1 MCFQLSRFVVFK
13 YQVQNTP
20 GLGPGGGE
28 AVCVSIPFRTSGNL
42 GVGAE
47 FASARS
53 LPARPGPV
61 AFVFCSRASLSAVW
75 CTHCSRCETSW
86 SASPEKPAWV
96 SESSCPRRGPGS
108 RGLPFRFGSLRCQ
121 SCCPVTQATVTRPE
135 ASSPF
140 LSPFRVRWPTLDALS
155 HVLTSSIKLYKQ
167 KVFLAK
173 YNNSHS
179 SLQVFQQPKTQ
190 EEVCQLS
197 VNIMQVLCKS
207 TDALKPEIM
216 QIISLPYYS

>member
-1 MCFQLSRFVVFK
+1 M
-13 YQVQNTP
+13 P

-28 AVCVSIPFRTSGNL
+28 AVCVSIPFLTSGNL
-42 GVGAE
+42 GIRAE
-47 FASARS
+47 FASARGLHAQVLLLLS
-53 LPARPGPV
+53 SAAMPLWALRGTLPAVTARSPGV
-61 AFVFCSRASLSAVW
+61 QARRSQRECLRAAV
-75 CTHCSRCETSW
+75 CGGGR
-86 SASPEKPAWV
+86 AAGDSP
-96 SESSCPRRGPGS
+96 C
-108 RGLPFRFGSLRCQ
+108 RFGSLRCQ

-140 LSPFRVRWPTLDALS
+140 LSPFRVRWPTLDTLS
-155 HVLTSSIKLYKQ
+155 YVLTSYIELHKQ

-197 VNIMQVLCKS
+197 INIMQVLCKS

-216 QIISLPYYS
+216 RIISLPSYS